1 MVIVTDFES
10 SDLLQ
15 QQITAWI
22 VRDSMKFIEPAIG
35 DGSLQGQEGDTVSVR
50 FWKGDKAVMLNA
62 TDLPMTQEV
71 LDGLIAL
78 AELAESRLDGRRER

>member
-10 SDLLQ
+10 PEILQ
-15 QQITAWI
+15 QQIVLWT
-22 VRDSMKFIEPAIG
+22 VRDSLEFTESTIG

-50 FWKGDKAVMLNA
+50 FWKGDKTVLLRA
-62 TDLPMTQEV
+62 TDLPGTQEV

-78 AELAESRLDGRRER
+78 AELVASRLSSD